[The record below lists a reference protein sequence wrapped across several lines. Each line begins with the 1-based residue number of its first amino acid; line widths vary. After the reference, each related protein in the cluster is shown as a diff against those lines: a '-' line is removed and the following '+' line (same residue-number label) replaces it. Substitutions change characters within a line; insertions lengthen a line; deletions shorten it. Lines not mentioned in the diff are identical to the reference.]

1 MKNIYLIIVLLFS
14 NLISAQELVEDLE
27 KSANSVLDLD
37 KTKKKEVVREVNP
50 SNVMNLSEEE
60 FKIVRE
66 TFLKNFG
73 ECTPNVQV
81 FKMANGEKGR
91 IGVRGFVKLKNH
103 QGIEETFCQVSLKV
117 RPDFSEFCSY
127 PEDRIVQL
135 YGYFAYDF
143 FEEGIEDSRYGL
155 EYCRRF
161 Y

>member
-73 ECTPNVQV
+73 ECTPNVQT

-91 IGVRGFVKLKNH
+91 IGVRGFVKLKNR

>member
-1 MKNIYLIIVLLFS
+1 MNRICLIITLLFS
-14 NLISAQELVEDLE
+14 MTVYSQEPIEDLE
-27 KSANSVLDLD
+27 KSANGVLDLG
-37 KTKKKEVVREVNP
+37 KKEEKPKEPEINP
-50 SNVMNLSEEE
+50 TNVMNLPEEE

-73 ECTPNVQV
+73 ECTPNVQT

-91 IGVRGFVKLKNH
+91 IGVRGFVKLKNR
-103 QGIEETFCQVSLKV
+103 QGVEETFCQVSLKV